1 MFVPKSV
8 VCLKD
13 YSWKQLQLDA
23 GAGLVVGLVAVPL
36 AMAFSIACGLPPER
50 GLYTA
55 VVAGF
60 LLSALSG
67 SRVAIGGPTGAF
79 IVIVAGIVIRH
90 GYEGLAL
97 ATAMAGL
104 ILVLMGLCRLGGFVK
119 FIPLAV
125 VTGFT
130 AGIAVVILSTQ
141 IKDLFGLSLN
151 PVPAD
156 FIPRWIA
163 YAKALPSLNLDAL
176 AIGLATALCL
186 LVWPITWKVPG
197 SLIALAVA
205 SWAAGAAH
213 LPVETIGSRFG
224 GIPGGWPPFH
234 GFHPTGSE
242 ILGLLPSALLIA
254 GLAAI
259 ESLLCAVV
267 ADRLIDGHHKSN
279 LELVAQGLSNTA
291 SAFFGGIPATGAIA
305 RTAANVRNGGR
316 TPMAGMI
323 HALVVLAVLLAA
335 GSLAARVPLA
345 ALAGI
350 LAVVC
355 LHMFEWPAVRSA
367 LKSERSG
374 AWVFGVTF
382 LLTLLTNLTA
392 AVAAGC
398 ALAFFFSQAKKRS
411 MKEA

>member
-8 VCLKD
+8 VCLRD
-13 YSWKQLQLDA
+13 YSWKQFQADA

-79 IVIVAGIVIRH
+79 IVVIAGVVGRY

-104 ILVLMGLCRLGGFVK
+104 LLVILGLARLGGFVK
-119 FIPLAV
+119 FIPPPV

-130 AGIAVVILSTQ
+130 AGIAVVIFSTQ
-141 IKDLFGLSLN
+141 IKDGLGLPLASL
-151 PVPAD
+151 PAD
-156 FIPRWIA
+156 FIPKWAA
-163 YAKALPSLNLDAL
+163 YLKALPDLNPYAL
-176 AIGLATALCL
+176 GLGFLTAVGT
-186 LVWPITWKVPG
+186 LVWPREWKVPG
-197 SLIALAVA
+197 SLMALVA
-205 SWAAGAAH
+205 ASLAAQAAH

-224 GIPGGWPPFH
+224 EIPAGLPSFH
-234 GFHPTGSE
+234 WIHGTGAD
-242 ILGLLPSALLIA
+242 LLRLLPSACLIA

-279 LELVAQGLSNTA
+279 LELAAQGVSNVA
-291 SAFFGGIPATGAIA
+291 SAFWGGIPATGAIA
-305 RTAANVRNGGR
+305 RTVTNVRNGGR
-316 TPMAGMI
+316 TPVAGMI

-335 GSLAARVPLA
+335 GPLAARIPLA
-345 ALAGI
+345 ALSGI
-350 LAVVC
+350 LGVVC
-355 LHMFEWPAVRSA
+355 LHMFEWSAVRAA
-367 LKSERSG
+367 LKNGWEG
-374 AWVFGVTF
+374 ALVFGLTF
-382 LLTLLTNLTA
+382 SLTIFTNLT
-392 AVAAGC
+392 
-398 ALAFFFSQAKKRS
+398 
-411 MKEA
+411 